1 MKQVLDKGFVD
12 LMASMADDLTVVNA
26 ARVSFATRKE
36 VMELSDERLIGFL
49 MRERHTSP
57 FEHAVFR
64 FHVRAPI
71 FVVREWQRH
80 RMASYNEQSGRYS
93 KFEDLFYVPEY
104 VRSQVGKP
112 GAYSFVPLD
121 PGATADVQDV
131 ISIHNHMSYQMYLDL
146 MHAGVAK
153 EQARLVLPNT
163 LYTEFWFTVNLH
175 SLMNFLTLRNSE
187 HAMYEIREYAKALE
201 EAFAEQMPVTYAAF
215 KRYTWHVIDEE
226 DDIDTLR

>member
-1 MKQVLDKGFVD
+1 MREVLDHGFVD

-36 VMELSDERLIGFL
+36 VMELSDEKLLMFL

-93 KFEDLFYVPEY
+93 EFKELFYTPTY
-104 VRSQVGKP
+104 IRTQVGKP
-112 GAYSFVPLD
+112 GSYRFEAMDEQMTS
-121 PGATADVQDV
+121 DVHDV
-131 ISIHNHMSYQMYLDL
+131 IKIHNHMSFNMYKDL
-146 MHAGVAK
+146 IASGVAK

-163 LYTEFWFTVNLH
+163 LYTEFWFTVNAH
-175 SLMNFLTLRNSE
+175 SLMNFLRLRNSD
-187 HAMYEIREYAKALE
+187 HAMYEIREYAKAME
-201 EAFAEQMPVTYAAF
+201 KYFEEQMPVTFRAF
-215 KRYTWHVIDEE
+215 KRFQWHVIDEE
-226 DDIDTLR
+226 EDPLG

>member
-1 MKQVLDKGFVD
+1 
-12 LMASMADDLTVVNA
+12 MADDLTVVNA
-26 ARVSFATRKE
+26 ARVSFATRKS
-36 VMELSDERLIGFL
+36 VLELSDEKLIGFL

-93 KFEDLFYVPEY
+93 EFKELFYKPDY

-112 GAYSFVPLD
+112 GAYHFEAMD
-121 PGATADVQDV
+121 PVTSEEVRNV
-131 ISIHNHMSYQMYLDL
+131 IDIHNHMSFNMYQDL
-146 MHAGVAK
+146 MTAGVAK

-163 LYTEFWFTVNLH
+163 LYTEFWFTANAH
-175 SLMNFLTLRNSE
+175 SIMNFLRLRNSE
-187 HAMYEIREYAKALE
+187 HAMYEIREFAKAIE
-201 EAFAEQMPVTYAAF
+201 QDFAEQMPVTFRAF
-215 KRYTWHVIDEE
+215 KRYKSFIIDEE
-226 DDIDTLR
+226 QELDD